1 MNNKTKEILHRIIA
15 AIMTCLMCIG
25 TIGGILPTTVMA
37 ATAKYNLHEVSSLSN
52 TDALYKEYAEANGLK
67 LGYLT
72 NFNNATITITHSDFH
87 TKTLNGTQ
95 YVYTAASKLPKSG
108 GRDEATVWENVA
120 TFTYKNAGYVGD
132 DKSNTFDIVFKL
144 KKLVALRGTMLSY
157 AYDLSYPY
165 YTPVISS
172 PGEGVLACSY
182 IRDSEMA
189 THGGPYT
196 AENWDIE
203 ILDKNGN
210 RLKNVLLAQVY
221 KDLDIWHSSN
231 DQDYSKTFSEG
242 IKLFS
247 GYVEDTYVRANHKL
261 DIESYGS
268 DSNASYRAIND
279 GETPFENQYK
289 WVVTA
294 ISSGL
299 ASLQWTGQVCG
310 TTISP
315 VVSTI
320 YPDTP
325 DPKKEVD
332 KIISNI
338 GEEVIWTVTQSFPVV
353 NPSNAA
359 KSIVMTDEMD
369 DILNIE
375 TGKIKI
381 HAGSTDVTGNWNI
394 KVDGQKITMTAKD
407 PAHVEGKYTYTIPTI
422 VKDGVLD
429 GKTIVVKDGETY
441 AEIPNYA
448 YISINNEPHKSNEVT
463 TLVPSSGISLIKD
476 VDKKHIS
483 NAAAGDALKYSFVIE
498 NTGKATLHDVEL
510 TDSLP
515 VKNLKIDWSG
525 SSDTATGEKV
535 LSPGETVNG
544 FADYALTDADIKA
557 EKVHNTATV
566 TGKDPKGNTVK
577 DDDDADTT
585 LSAVPRIPPSE
596 KDVDKEIV
604 KANET
609 VTWTVNQE
617 FPALGSYAKKIVV
630 EDTFDDILNIQKDAV
645 KVYDGTGRDVTS
657 AWTVTVNGQKA
668 TVMANNPASVEG
680 SYSFVFPTIVKDGVL
695 DGKTLVVKAGETYAE
710 IPNTAVIE
718 VNNDSHPSNEVK
730 TLIPAS
736 GINIIKDV
744 DKEHIA
750 NAKAGDV
757 LNYTF
762 RIRNTEK
769 VTLHEVVLTDSL
781 PVKDLM
787 IDWTSSSDAATGEG
801 VLSPGETVSGSAKYS
816 LTQDDINAG
825 KVHNV
830 ATVTGKDPK
839 DNTVTDDDDAD
850 TTLSAKA
857 AISLS
862 KTADPKQ
869 MTDPSVGD
877 YITYTFAI
885 TNTGAVDLT
894 AINFSDDHTLVDLV
908 WDTDLSANLAP
919 GKSING
925 TARYALTQDDINAGS
940 VLNKADVTAK
950 GTNGE
955 SVSDSDQDTTIIK
968 TTPNIQLVKTTPVAI
983 LTGDKAKAGTIVD
996 WNFEIKNT
1004 GKNTL
1009 SNVYIEDH
1017 LEGIS
1022 EISYDWAG
1030 SSDAATGDGIL
1041 SSGETVPAHA
1051 TYTVADKDI
1060 AAKEIINT
1068 ATAHGTDPYGT
1079 EVTSDG
1085 SAKIQIKYDPEIEIK
1100 KETDTVNY
1108 TGAKAG
1114 DIINYTIS
1122 LTNNGNVDLINVEI
1136 HDLKEG
1142 AIITGYDWPGAEN
1155 CLAVGETVVAYVDY
1169 ALTQEDIDVTELKNE
1184 AEGVGQA
1191 PDGTWVYDTTDIIIK
1206 KEFKPAIALV
1216 KDVDK
1221 KEIKDAKAGDVL
1233 TYTVTVTNIGDVTL
1247 HNVKLT
1253 DSKDGI
1259 LYDVSFDRVTD
1270 TLAPDESFVMTAKY
1284 NVAQED
1290 INLGNVLN
1298 EADVEGT
1305 DPEGTIVTAEDD
1317 AETILEQRASDAV
1330 TKKASTSKVS
1340 ATDAKPGYEIT
1351 YDFTASNTGNVTL
1364 HDVTFTDEMLT
1375 QAGVEIKWAWTG
1387 EGILAPGE
1395 TITGTAIYNITQA
1408 DVDAG
1413 SIKNVIIMNAKDPG
1427 NNPLDPQEA
1436 EVITELE
1443 KAPAMTVTKE
1453 VDKTALDPAAAG
1465 DVLNYT
1471 FTAANTGNVT
1481 LHDVTFTDEMLTE
1494 AGVEI
1499 KWAWTAEGILAP
1511 GETITGTALSYEV
1524 TQNDINTGNVINKI
1538 RMDAKDPDDKPV
1550 DPAEAEVKTVLAQNP
1565 AHKVTKSVDKTK
1577 VEKPVVGD
1585 ELNYS
1590 FTYTNTGNVT
1600 LHDIEFTDK
1609 MLSDAGVEIKWDWTK
1624 AASKG
1629 ETASL
1634 LPGETITGTATYK
1647 LTQADIDRK
1656 GVKNV
1661 IIANAKDPN
1670 EDPVDPVEDTV
1681 ETEIVN
1687 NPKLVLTKDV
1697 DKEEIKN
1704 AKAGDILNYTF
1715 TIKNTGD
1722 TTLLSVV
1729 INDKLEEIKDL
1740 KIDWKSSTDEETE
1753 DGVLSPGE
1761 EVKGSAA
1768 YEVTQSDINAGKV
1781 VNVAFATGHTP
1792 GDPEEP
1798 VNSPE
1803 DDAETILEQTSKI
1816 TIIKSV
1822 DLTTLTDPA
1831 VGTVLTYT
1839 FKITNTGNTT
1849 LKDIS
1854 ITDTLTGKGLSAIAY
1869 KYNSKDKTLD
1879 PGESMTAT
1887 ATYALT
1893 AADIAS
1899 KKVVNTA
1906 IANAKDPS
1914 DKDVKSDKSTVTTTI
1929 TTGTTTITT
1938 GKTTTTT
1945 NRTTGSTGTVS
1956 APKTGDNHYA
1966 TAAAIVLIVSAIL
1979 LVFQYRKRKNQA

>member
-1 MNNKTKEILHRIIA
+1 
-15 AIMTCLMCIG
+15 
-25 TIGGILPTTVMA
+25 
-37 ATAKYNLHEVSSLSN
+37 
-52 TDALYKEYAEANGLK
+52 
-67 LGYLT
+67 
-72 NFNNATITITHSDFH
+72 
-87 TKTLNGTQ
+87 
-95 YVYTAASKLPKSG
+95 
-108 GRDEATVWENVA
+108 
-120 TFTYKNAGYVGD
+120 
-132 DKSNTFDIVFKL
+132 
-144 KKLVALRGTMLSY
+144 MLSY

-247 GYVEDTYVRANHKL
+247 GYVEDTYVRKNHKL
-261 DIESYGS
+261 EIESYGS
-268 DSNASYRAIND
+268 DSNASYRATND

-332 KIISNI
+332 KKISNI

-463 TLVPSSGISLIKD
+463 TLVKSSGISLIKD

-544 FADYALTDADIKA
+544 SADYALTDADIKA

-609 VTWTVNQE
+609 VTWTVDQE

-657 AWTVTVNGQKA
+657 AWTVTVNGQEA
-668 TVMANNPASVEG
+668 IVMANNPASVEG

-710 IPNTAVIE
+710 IPNTAVVE
-718 VNNDSHPSNEVK
+718 VNNDPHPSNEVK
-730 TLIPAS
+730 PLIPAS

-787 IDWTSSSDAATGEG
+787 IDWTSSSDAATGDG

-877 YITYTFAI
+877 YITYNFVL

-894 AINFSDDHTLVDLV
+894 AINFSDDHTLVDLA

-955 SVSDSDQDTTIIK
+955 SVSDSDQDTTVIK

-1041 SSGETVPAHA
+1041 SSGETVLAHA

-1068 ATAHGTDPYGT
+1068 ATAHGTDPYGA

-1122 LTNNGNVDLINVEI
+1122 LTNNGNVDLINVEV

-1305 DPEGTIVTAEDD
+1305 DPEGTVVTAEDD

-1375 QAGVEIKWAWTG
+1375 
-1387 EGILAPGE
+1387 
-1395 TITGTAIYNITQA
+1395 
-1408 DVDAG
+1408 
-1413 SIKNVIIMNAKDPG
+1413 
-1427 NNPLDPQEA
+1427 
-1436 EVITELE
+1436 
-1443 KAPAMTVTKE
+1443 
-1453 VDKTALDPAAAG
+1453 
-1465 DVLNYT
+1465 
-1471 FTAANTGNVT
+1471 
-1481 LHDVTFTDEMLTE
+1481 E

-1499 KWAWTAEGILAP
+1499 KWAWTAEGILDP

-1600 LHDIEFTDK
+1600 LHDIEFTDT

-1722 TTLLSVV
+1722 TTLLSVA

-1869 KYNSKDKTLD
+1869 KYNSKDKTLA